1 VEDRVRHYHCR
12 TRICLMKK
20 LIIVIPFLVVAFGC
34 NEQPTAT
41 AAEEK
46 AFRNPP
52 KEPPAAAMEGM
63 RKGMEEAKKR
73 GGGG

>member
-1 VEDRVRHYHCR
+1 MEDRSGNPIVG
-12 TRICLMKK
+12 LAFVMKK
-20 LIIVIPFLVVAFGC
+20 LIILIPFLVVVLGC
-34 NEQPTAT
+34 LNEQPTAT

-52 KEPPAAAMEGM
+52 KEPPTAAMEGM